1 MKGET
6 LKAIYKTFVFLS
18 ATILLFSFAAAQKVE
33 TVNGARVVHN
43 EKGGHWGAK
52 PQVRLELVRT
62 IGGLG
67 ETDPNLAFSAPYDVV
82 RDSAGN
88 IYVLDV
94 RDCRIQKI
102 DAGGKFLKSIGR
114 RGQGPGEFQSPFS
127 MDIDD
132 ADNLFVF
139 DARGLKIEVLSSDG
153 KPLSTIKFETYGN
166 HLIRRLKSRQFVK
179 GGSLP
184 LRDLMDGSKR
194 LPKLLSVVDRD
205 GRTQKTFGEA
215 TDYKDALVNSTANS
229 FYFDK
234 DAQENICF
242 SFWYQNRVE
251 KYASDG
257 TLLWRADRP
266 LNYGTEVIDKGMVE
280 RSERGITIQ
289 QPRMNMV
296 SMGIACDG
304 NGRIWVNTFNRQM
317 SPEEQGMT
325 LSVGG
330 VTRTT
335 KQAKIEKMDIYKL
348 EIFGPDGILLGEI
361 PLAHEAHGIRIFG
374 DTLFIWDRANTAV
387 YQYRIMEQ

>member
-6 LKAIYKTFVFLS
+6 IKAIFKTFVILS
-18 ATILLFSFAAAQKVE
+18 ATILLYSFAAAQKVE

-43 EKGGHWGAK
+43 EKSGRWGAH
-52 PQVRLELVRT
+52 PQIRIELVRT
-62 IGGLG
+62 IGGLD
-67 ETDPNLAFSAPYDVV
+67 ETDPNRAFSVPYDVV

-88 IYVLDV
+88 IYILDV

-102 DAGGKFLKSIGR
+102 DAEGKFLKSIGR

-127 MDIDD
+127 MDIDG

-153 KPLSTIKFETYGN
+153 KPLSTIKFDTYSN
-166 HLIRRLKSRQFVK
+166 HEIRRLKSRQFVK
-179 GGSLP
+179 GGSLF
-184 LRDLMDGSKR
+184 LRDLMEGFKK

-215 TDYKDALVNSTANS
+215 TNYKDTNVTSTANS

-234 DAQENICF
+234 DAQENIYL

-266 LNYGTEVIDKGMVE
+266 LNFGTEVIDKGRVE
-280 RSERGITIQ
+280 RSERGTTIQ
-289 QPRMNMV
+289 APRMNMV

-304 NGRIWVNTFNRQM
+304 KGRVWVNTFNRQM
-317 SPEEQGMT
+317 SPEEQGM
-325 LSVGG
+325 SISGGG
-330 VTRTT
+330 VTKIA

-348 EIFGPDGILLGEI
+348 
-361 PLAHEAHGIRIFG
+361 
-374 DTLFIWDRANTAV
+374 FIWERANTAV
-387 YQYRIMEQ
+387 YQYRIVEQ